1 MICAFHTCLLAR
13 MYLCLQTQYSQ
24 SFCGHSGTRAEQ
36 RKIWVPWCA
45 CVFPAEVKQGDTL
58 FLFQLSYCKRVLFVV
73 CIVPCFLHFCAFC
86 WWFHCFKC
94 NAEVSPTIPKHE
106 KAVICF
112 REKCISFVST
122 WIIMLL
128 AMSLTLMSQHYI
140 LNKVSLKRNTLK
152 TRLCVNQLTKM
163 WPEETLY
170 FP

>member
-1 MICAFHTCLLAR
+1 MSPNSVLTELLWSFRDKGRTEKNLSPLMCMCVPSWGQAGWHS
-13 MYLCLQTQYSQ
+13 LFVSTFVLQTS
-24 SFCGHSGTRAEQ
+24 
-36 RKIWVPWCA
+36 
-45 CVFPAEVKQGDTL
+45 
-58 FLFQLSYCKRVLFVV
+58 VLFVV

-94 NAEVSPTIPKHE
+94 NAKVSPTIPKHE